1 MNMGT
6 RSLTYVYE
14 TFKNDKGQR
23 QNEPILCMYG
33 QYDGYPSGV
42 GAELAVFLTSGKLV
56 NGIGLDAKNVFN
68 GMGCLAA
75 QLVAHFKTEAG
86 GFYLRAPR
94 LDRDDWQD
102 YEYHIFEDS
111 VVVYEIGSNNNN
123 PLFDGT
129 WADFAKFCAKEL
141 AKGLVA
147 A

>member
-1 MNMGT
+1 MGT

-14 TFKNDKGQR
+14 TFKNDKGQK

-33 QYDGYPSGV
+33 QYDGYVAGH
-42 GAELAVFLTSGKLV
+42 GAELAEFLATGKLV
-56 NGIGLDAKNVFN
+56 NGIGLDAGKVFN

-86 GFYLRAPR
+86 GFYLRAPVIN
-94 LDRDDWQD
+94 RDDWQE

-111 VVVYEIGSNNNN
+111 VVVYSIGSNNDTT
-123 PLFDGT
+123 LFDGT

-141 AKGLVA
+141 AKQLVA

>member
-1 MNMGT
+1 MGT

-33 QYDGYPSGV
+33 QYDGYVAGH
-42 GAELAVFLTSGKLV
+42 GAELAEFLATGKLV
-56 NGIGLDAKNVFN
+56 NGIGLDAGKVFN

-86 GFYLRAPR
+86 GFYLRAPVIN
-94 LDRDDWQD
+94 RDDWQE

-111 VVVYEIGSNNNN
+111 VVVYSIGSNNDTT
-123 PLFDGT
+123 LFDGT

-141 AKGLVA
+141 AKQLVA